1 MFEFPFR
8 VLRANRSDAAT
19 LMNLSLALIVSEVVF
34 GCGMHRTDNVMLCK
48 GVAITLHY
56 FLLCALVWLGC
67 GGIVLIRVLKKK
79 NRTTRE
85 YDPVLKYYL
94 VGWGTFLSYDCL
106 SASSCSLTNCEFRKM

>member
-1 MFEFPFR
+1 
-8 VLRANRSDAAT
+8 
-19 LMNLSLALIVSEVVF
+19 MNLCLALIVSELVF
-34 GCGMHRTDNVMLCK
+34 GFGINRTDDVMLCK

-94 VGWGTFLSYDCL
+94 VGWG
-106 SASSCSLTNCEFRKM
+106 MQ